1 MKRDG
6 KGRIATVKALEKLT
20 STRSDEGLTL
30 ETSARQLSKPFK
42 VEIQPFSIRLIKL
55 NFH

>member
-1 MKRDG
+1 MKQKFGFMKRVG

-30 ETSARQLSKPFK
+30 ETSAF
-42 VEIQPFSIRLIKL
+42 
-55 NFH
+55 